1 MVGLIR
7 IIIHTLA
14 AHAHVCDRYSRPT
27 FAARSRDMSQISL
40 GGNNE
45 EEEETAAATQ
55 EVDEEP
61 ITHEEEAEE
70 EEEEE
75 VKEQEQQEKAEAAA
89 VDKLCKV
96 MLAEEPE
103 QHLLPKLPEMANLFE
118 FLPKPSSAAAGGS
131 GGTGASKGGPSA
143 PLPTDSQLTTQ
154 GLPEGWA
161 MQLMRSGRTLFID
174 NKVSFWG
181 CERLDFFYS
190 TMTSLLQNQLT
201 TWIDPRTGRPA
212 EVKNHEGYFFE
223 SPPSPLSLMD
233 VITLGSPVPIDRAT
247 ANTATA
253 ASAAAA
259 TGRSESS
266 SSSAVTTVTSPL
278 KQVFTQFTSHY

>member
-45 EEEETAAATQ
+45 EEEETAVAAATQ
-55 EVDEEP
+55 EVDEQP
-61 ITHEEEAEE
+61 ITHE

-75 VKEQEQQEKAEAAA
+75 VKEQEQPEKAEAAA

-103 QHLLPKLPEMANLFE
+103 QQQHLLPKLPEMANLFE
-118 FLPKPSSAAAGGS
+118 FLPKPSSAAAGAS
-131 GGTGASKGGPSA
+131 GGTGATKAGPSA

-174 NKVSFWG
+174 NKVSH
-181 CERLDFFYS
+181 EV
-190 TMTSLLQNQLT
+190 N
-201 TWIDPRTGRPA
+201 TWIS
-212 EVKNHEGYFFE
+212 F
-223 SPPSPLSLMD
+223 
-233 VITLGSPVPIDRAT
+233 TLP
-247 ANTATA
+247 
-253 ASAAAA
+253 
-259 TGRSESS
+259 
-266 SSSAVTTVTSPL
+266 
-278 KQVFTQFTSHY
+278 